1 MRLLM
6 MGTGPFAVPTF
17 RSLLQ
22 SEHQVLALVTRP
34 IRPPVGRRGQ
44 VIQPMREVAD
54 AYQVPTLA
62 PQDVNAPE
70 TRALLAAWEPELLVV
85 CDFGQILARDTLH
98 LASRGGI
105 NLHASLLPEY
115 RGAAPINWALFDGQ
129 TRTGVTVIHMTPR
142 MDSGPCLVKIPTPIH
157 PDEDAVALEQR
168 LAELGVQ
175 AVHQALERLSN
186 YDGQSPIGEPQDPA
200 RATRAPRLKKSDGL
214 VDWNRNARAIRDQ
227 VRAFKPWPGTFTYWH
242 RGTER
247 ADRLILDKVSCVP
260 GAGLPQACPGEIVA
274 VDSDRVL
281 VATGDQLL
289 SLERVQPAGKRVQ
302 EIEAFLR
309 GHPMRT
315 GQRLGPENG

>member
-22 SEHQVLALVTRP
+22 SDHQVVGLVTRP
-34 IRPPVGRRGQ
+34 IRPPMGRRGR
-44 VIQPMREVAD
+44 VLQPMREVAD
-54 AYQVPTLA
+54 AYQLPTLA
-62 PQDVNAPE
+62 PQDVNTSE
-70 TRALLAAWEPELLVV
+70 TRSRLRDWAADLLIV
-85 CDFGQILARDTLH
+85 CDFGQILSRETLETAP
-98 LASRGGI
+98 LGGI

-115 RGAAPINWALFDGQ
+115 RGAAPINWALFDGRS
-129 TRTGVTVIHMTPR
+129 TTGVTVIHMTPR
-142 MDSGPCLVKIPTPIH
+142 MDRGPCLVKLSTAIA

-168 LAELGVQ
+168 LAELGVR
-175 AVHQALERLSN
+175 AVHQALEKLSVW
-186 YDGQSPIGEPQDPA
+186 DGVSAIGEPQDPT

-214 VDWNRNARAIRDQ
+214 VDWTRSARAIRDQ

-242 RGTER
+242 RGDQPAE
-247 ADRLILDKVSCVP
+247 RLILDRVACVP
-260 GAGLPQACPGEIVA
+260 SDAAPAGPPGTIVQ

-289 SLERVQPAGKRVQ
+289 ALERVQPAGKRVQ

-309 GHPMRT
+309 GHPMRA
-315 GQRLGPENG
+315 GQRLGPEN